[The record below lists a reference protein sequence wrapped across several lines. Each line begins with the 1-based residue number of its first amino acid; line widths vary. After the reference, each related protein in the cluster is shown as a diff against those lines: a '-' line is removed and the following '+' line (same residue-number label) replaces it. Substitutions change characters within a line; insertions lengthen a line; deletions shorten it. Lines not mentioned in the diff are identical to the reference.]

1 MSEKF
6 RDFAYA
12 QLRRISIK
20 RRLALVW
27 GVTIL
32 LWTLGLNAMVNS
44 IVNSYK
50 AYVELKNMQLVTA
63 AADHLK
69 TGLTS
74 LLAVTK
80 YPVVRAGARPNDTF
94 NYLVS
99 PNKMGRTT
107 LTADLEYQSAFLFE
121 QNREL
126 RLIAVFDRQG
136 EGSYVKNNKKYV
148 YQIAAT
154 HQPLGDRR
162 MAEESWFVQTLAAK
176 GAPLVWLPEAFDV
189 SAFYLQDE
197 KEMLFV
203 SRAIMNTEPFEAI
216 GVILGAVDV
225 GGATESF
232 AQEKLFDEQRM
243 GFLDTTGRVLAG
255 DLPAADAE
263 AFLRAV
269 ERQGTVERIGTIEA
283 TVAGRR
289 VTFQYVSAMA
299 GYDCV
304 VRTPQQLVLWH
315 VLQQRLLMLLGL
327 LAACVLITW
336 VIIAIVRSV
345 TRPVKSLVDTCK
357 TIVQN
362 GDFSVTID
370 DPFQDELSEL
380 TDALNVLTQRIEY
393 LIYDVYEKKMELSQT
408 QLQLLRSQVNP
419 HFLYNTLETIRTK
432 AMLCGQRE
440 LSDMALLLAGT
451 LRYGISAP
459 EELVSVA
466 TEVEKLEDYLR
477 LQRLLYHDAFVANIH
492 IEPEICRCRMIKFV
506 LQPLVENAL
515 NHGLRAVPAPGVID
529 VMGYAEEGDLVF
541 QVIDNGSGI
550 PEDVLEDLREY
561 LENNNQKFTSI
572 GLKNVHRR
580 IRMLY
585 GEAYGVTIRSEIGA
599 GTMIAVRIPRC
610 IEA

>member
-1 MSEKF
+1 MRERY

-27 GVTIL
+27 AVTIL
-32 LWTLGLNAMVNS
+32 LLTLGLNAMVNS

-63 AADHLK
+63 AGDNLK

-80 YPVVRAGARPNDTF
+80 YPVVRVGARPNDTF

-99 PNKMGRTT
+99 PNKMSRST

-121 QNREL
+121 QNREI

-154 HQPLGDRR
+154 QQPLGDHR
-162 MAEESWFVQTLAAK
+162 MTEEPWFVQTLDAK
-176 GAPLVWLPEAFDV
+176 GAPLVWRPEAFDV
-189 SAFYLQDE
+189 SAIHLQDDQ
-197 KEMLFV
+197 EMLFV
-203 SRAIMNTEPFEAI
+203 SRAIMNTEPFEAV

-225 GGATESF
+225 GGATEVF

-243 GFLDTTGRVLAG
+243 GFFDATGRMLIG
-255 DLPAADAE
+255 DLPSADVE
-263 AFLRAV
+263 AFLHAVDLQGNLERAGSV
-269 ERQGTVERIGTIEA
+269 EA

-289 VTFQYVSAMA
+289 AVFQYSSALA
-299 GYDCV
+299 GYYCV
-304 VRTPQQLVLWH
+304 VETPQQLVLWH
-315 VLQQRLLMLLGL
+315 VLQQRLLMLIGL
-327 LAACVLITW
+327 LAACALVTGI
-336 VIIAIVRSV
+336 IIAIVRSV
-345 TRPVKSLVDTCK
+345 TRPVKHLVETCN
-357 TIVQN
+357 TIVQD

-380 TDALNVLTQRIEY
+380 TDAFNVLTQRIEY

-432 AMLCGQRE
+432 ALLCGQRE

-459 EELVSVA
+459 EELVSVE

-477 LQRLLYHDAFVANIH
+477 LQRLLYQDAFVANIH
-492 IEPEICRCRMIKFV
+492 IEPEILACRMIKFV

-515 NHGLRAVPAPGVID
+515 CHGLRAVTALGAID
-529 VMGYAEEGDLVF
+529 VMGYAEEGDIVF

-550 PEDVLEDLREY
+550 PGDMLEDLREY
-561 LENNNQKFTSI
+561 LENNNQKFASI

-610 IEA
+610 GAA